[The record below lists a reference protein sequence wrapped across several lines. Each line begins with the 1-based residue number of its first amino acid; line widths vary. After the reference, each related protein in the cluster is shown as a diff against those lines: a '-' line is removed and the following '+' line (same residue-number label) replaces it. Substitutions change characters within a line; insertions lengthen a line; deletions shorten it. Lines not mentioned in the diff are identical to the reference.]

1 MIKVKDIDYNAIYET
16 KTYGSYKIISKAG
29 YDKGRNLLL
38 KIKFITTGFEKIIQY
53 YHLGDNIYD
62 PYFPIIYNIGYLGE
76 PSVPHSVYVK
86 QYHRWSGMLSR
97 CYNKYDINY
106 KTYGAIGVKV
116 DPRWFCFATYYNDIQ
131 LLPGY
136 DMVVKNPH
144 IKYYID
150 KDILQKDIPKNQRI
164 YSPNTCMWVT
174 SYENALQT
182 KMDNKYNNNY
192 HYVYKNHN
200 LYYVQM
206 NLYGELQRIGIF
218 KDEIMAANC
227 ANHARAINGL
237 PPVND
242 VPFIPPEI
250 VNANNLRKRNIA
262 IRRIN
267 ND

>member
-1 MIKVKDIDYNAIYET
+1 
-16 KTYGSYKIISKAG
+16 
-29 YDKGRNLLL
+29 
-38 KIKFITTGFEKIIQY
+38 
-53 YHLGDNIYD
+53 
-62 PYFPIIYNIGYLGE
+62 
-76 PSVPHSVYVK
+76 
-86 QYHRWSGMLSR
+86 
-97 CYNKYDINY
+97 
-106 KTYGAIGVKV
+106 
-116 DPRWFCFATYYNDIQ
+116 
-131 LLPGY
+131 
-136 DMVVKNPH
+136 
-144 IKYYID
+144 
-150 KDILQKDIPKNQRI
+150 
-164 YSPNTCMWVT
+164 MWVT

-262 IRRIN
+262 IKRIN